1 MLIGAALG
9 NYNSGSWKVCWN
21 DSKNKI
27 ISFYIFKN
35 GDCKTSF
42 LENNLC
48 NKNYPSDVIIE
59 YNKELTID
67 SEILKNLKTYSKNR
81 KKYLEKGIPI
91 YSNWERLYEYF
102 SRVLVSSN
110 NNSRISGAGAG
121 LIDVD

>member
-1 MLIGAALG
+1 MSQFATDLFAKVPRLEIAEVHQIQLG
-9 NYNSGSWKVCWN
+9 NSGSWKVCWN

-27 ISFYIFKN
+27 ISFYIFQN

-67 SEILKNLKTYSKNR
+67 SEILKNLFQN
-81 KKYLEKGIPI
+81 
-91 YSNWERLYEYF
+91 
-102 SRVLVSSN
+102 
-110 NNSRISGAGAG
+110 
-121 LIDVD
+121 